1 MSEETMASR
10 QAVQDASGKA
20 AQTVPYPV
28 GPDVAKTYALV
39 RHAIQKREQLLGFH
53 EGHWVTVCPHVL
65 GWRAG
70 EPVALCYELF
80 GAPQAVREPLGSPR
94 LWRWI
99 RLADFRAVTTRTGF
113 WFSTPRQLRP
123 ALDELEVEIEVA

>member
-1 MSEETMASR
+1 MPSR
-10 QAVQDASGKA
+10 QAVQEVSDKGV
-20 AQTVPYPV
+20 QTLPHPV
-28 GPDVAKTYALV
+28 DPDVAKTYALV

-80 GAPQAVREPLGSPR
+80 GEPQVAREPLGSPR

-99 RLADFRAVTTRTGF
+99 RLADFRAITTRTGF

-123 ALDELEVEIEVA
+123 TLEDFEMELEVV